1 MVEIEKKFTV
11 NKALWEKIKKPAP
24 NVIKQSYIS
33 DDKKCTV
40 RVRIKN
46 NKGFLTIKGETINI
60 SRSEYEY
67 EIPLEE
73 AKAMMDEFSS
83 KILFKNR
90 YEVLIGNHLW
100 EVDEFKGKLEGLI
113 IAEVELKSETEKFE
127 LPNWV
132 DKEVSNNPRYYN
144 SNLIKEL

>member
-60 SRSEYEY
+60 SR
-67 EIPLEE
+67 
-73 AKAMMDEFSS
+73 
-83 KILFKNR
+83 
-90 YEVLIGNHLW
+90 
-100 EVDEFKGKLEGLI
+100 
-113 IAEVELKSETEKFE
+113 
-127 LPNWV
+127 
-132 DKEVSNNPRYYN
+132 
-144 SNLIKEL
+144 

>member
-46 NKGFLTIKGETINI
+46 NTCTI
-60 SRSEYEY
+60 
-67 EIPLEE
+67 
-73 AKAMMDEFSS
+73 FSPGKS
-83 KILFKNR
+83 YALVFFKIYSWKNFH
-90 YEVLIGNHLW
+90 Y
-100 EVDEFKGKLEGLI
+100 
-113 IAEVELKSETEKFE
+113 KS
-127 LPNWV
+127 L
-132 DKEVSNNPRYYN
+132 
-144 SNLIKEL
+144 

>member
-24 NVIKQSYIS
+24 NVIKQIYIS

-90 YEVLIGNHLW
+90 YEVLIGNNLW
-100 EVDEFKGKLEGLI
+100 EVDEFQGKLKGLI

-127 LPNWV
+127 LPNWL